1 LKAMFAGLDPMN
13 MPASDGNGELW
24 TKAFAEAK
32 FPAFVISSAHQLI
45 RANREGE
52 AWISRNGGLLPIL
65 ERRGDSDQ
73 KLHEVTSNGKMP
85 EAVMLELNEGSTLVC
100 LAPEGA
106 CGVRDYVRLYQV
118 AVAQEE
124 VIRSR
129 DDRLEVY
136 HELFTH
142 DAPNYLTA
150 IYGYLQMMQ
159 GQDLPR
165 EKIQK
170 YVDTS
175 IRQVESLNHLIDNT
189 RNIRQMETMPRSMV
203 IPMDLGAAIGKAI
216 SAVQASPKA
225 KPAEIRSDVPAGAHR
240 VMVEEQFTETFRI
253 ILNNG
258 IAYSE
263 RPVISV
269 SVQDGGEYWN
279 IRFKDNGRGIPDD
292 KKEFLFLRFHCLNKE
307 RKIRGSGIS
316 LSLAKVLTERQG
328 GRIWVEDAVPGD
340 HTKGSVFVVAL
351 PKA

>member
-1 LKAMFAGLDPMN
+1 MN
-13 MPASDGNGELW
+13 MPASEEKGDLW

-32 FPAFVISSAHQLI
+32 FPAFVISSAHQVI

-52 AWISRNGGLLPIL
+52 AWMSRNGGLPPLM
-65 ERRGDSDQ
+65 ERRGVSDQ
-73 KLHEVTSNGKMP
+73 NFYEVPPSGKTP
-85 EAVMLELNEGSTLVC
+85 AAVLLDLYDGSTLLC
-100 LAPEGA
+100 LATEGS
-106 CGVRDYVRLYQV
+106 CSVQDYVRLYQI
-118 AVAQEE
+118 AAEQEE
-124 VIRSR
+124 VVRSR
-129 DDRLEVY
+129 DSRLDVY

-142 DAPNYLTA
+142 DAPNFLTA

-159 GQDLPR
+159 GQELPR

-175 IRQVESLNHLIDNT
+175 IRQVEALNHLIDNT
-189 RNIRQMETMPRSMV
+189 RNIRQMETAPRCMV

-216 SAVQASPKA
+216 SAIQSSPKA
-225 KPAEIRSDVPAGAHR
+225 KPAEISSDVPLGMYK

-253 ILNNG
+253 LLNNG
-258 IAYSE
+258 VAYSE
-263 RPVISV
+263 RPVISI
-269 SVQDGGEYWN
+269 SVQDAGTYWN
-279 IRFKDNGRGIPDD
+279 VRFTDNGRGIPDD

-328 GRIWVEDAVPGD
+328 GKIWVEDAVPGD

>member
-1 LKAMFAGLDPMN
+1 MS

-24 TKAFAEAK
+24 TKTFAEAK
-32 FPAFVISSAHQLI
+32 FPAFVVSSAHQVI

-52 AWISRNGGLLPIL
+52 AWISRNGGLPPIL
-65 ERRGDSDQ
+65 ERREDRGQ
-73 KLHEVTSNGKMP
+73 KLHVVPPNGRTP
-85 EAVMLELNEGSTLVC
+85 AAVILDLNDGSTLVC
-100 LAPEGA
+100 LASEGS
-106 CGVRDYVRLYQV
+106 CGVEDYVRLYQV
-118 AVAQEE
+118 VLAQEE
-124 VIRSR
+124 IIRSR
-129 DDRLEVY
+129 DNRLDVY

-159 GQDLPR
+159 GQNLPQ

-189 RNIRQMETMPRSMV
+189 RNIRQMETIPRSMV
-203 IPMDLGAAIGKAI
+203 IPMDLGAAIGKAV
-216 SAVQASPKA
+216 SAAQTSPKG
-225 KPAEIRSDVPAGAHR
+225 KTAEIRSDIPMGVHR

-263 RPVISV
+263 RPVISI
-269 SVQDGGEYWN
+269 SVQDGGEFWN

-307 RKIRGSGIS
+307 KKIRGSGVS

-328 GRIWVEDAVPGD
+328 GKIWVEDAVPGD

>member
-1 LKAMFAGLDPMN
+1 MN
-13 MPASDGNGELW
+13 MPASDGSGDLW
-24 TKAFAEAK
+24 TRAFAEAK
-32 FPAFVISSAHQLI
+32 FPVFVLSSVHQVV
-45 RANREGE
+45 RANGEGE
-52 AWISRNGGLLPIL
+52 AWVSRNGSLLPQT
-65 ERRGDSDQ
+65 ERKGDGSQ
-73 KLHEVTSNGKMP
+73 KLYEVPPDGKTP
-85 EAVMLELNEGSTLVC
+85 AAVMLDLSDGSTLVC
-100 LAPEGA
+100 LATEGS
-106 CGVRDYVRLYQV
+106 CGVKDYVRLYQV
-118 AVAQEE
+118 AAAQEG

-175 IRQVESLNHLIDNT
+175 IRQVETLNHLIDNT
-189 RNIRQMETMPRSMV
+189 RNIRQMETAPRSMV
-203 IPMDLGAAIGKAI
+203 IPMDLGTAIGKAI
-216 SAVQASPKA
+216 TAVQTSAKA
-225 KPAEIRSDVPAGAHR
+225 KPVEIRNDVPMGVHK

-258 IAYSE
+258 VAYSE
-263 RPVISV
+263 RPVISI
-269 SVQDGGEYWN
+269 SVQDGGQYWN
-279 IRFKDNGRGIPDD
+279 VRFMDNGRGIPDD

-307 RKIRGSGIS
+307 KKIRGSGIS
-316 LSLAKVLTERQG
+316 LSLAKILTDRQG